1 MNRLLEGFLEKK
13 KEDRLKVPMV
23 IDIVDD
29 FSVFGRQ
36 GDKRLKFYKKNKY
49 EIEEIDMIEK

>member
-1 MNRLLEGFLEKK
+1 
-13 KEDRLKVPMV
+13 MV